1 MIKRLTER
9 DEYGNADIIGVD
21 SAELQ
26 LNLEFDELN
35 KVTDALNR
43 LAAYED
49 SQMTP
54 EEVVEIKKHLNMW
67 IEICKENNVS
77 IVQFKKWAEAE
88 QEGRLVVLPCK
99 AGDSIYPINIDRELN
114 KPPLRVTG
122 FRFSGFDNEGWIEI
136 GLLKYKVSEI
146 GKTVFLTR
154 EEAEKALQEGLK

>member
-1 MIKRLTER
+1 LVGE
-9 DEYGNADIIGVD
+9 AVD
-21 SAELQ
+21 H
-26 LNLEFDELN
+26 
-35 KVTDALNR
+35 

-49 SQMTP
+49 SGLSP
-54 EEVVEIKKHLNMW
+54 EEITVLKTSEK
-67 IEICKENNVS
+67 ICEDCWNYALAQK
-77 IVQFKKWAEAE
+77 
-88 QEGRLVVLPCK
+88 EGRLIVLPCK